1 MAVAGPRAKGLAHLN
16 PGLAAARC
24 DKPSPAVN
32 SCAPTAHAAVARL
45 PKLCAMNADPSRHP
59 APTPIW
65 PRARAPSLVFIAFVL
80 GAGALSSAA
89 QAQAVRKCQVDGRVV
104 FQSSPCAIELR
115 AAAPVA
121 STPPPAAPIESAGAP
136 KKKTLA
142 ELLRERDGNDRVR
155 TSVREPQDDG
165 AAVLRSRMG
174 AV

>member
-1 MAVAGPRAKGLAHLN
+1 
-16 PGLAAARC
+16 
-24 DKPSPAVN
+24 
-32 SCAPTAHAAVARL
+32 
-45 PKLCAMNADPSRHP
+45 MNADLSRHP
-59 APTPIW
+59 APTQTSR
-65 PRARAPSLVFIAFVL
+65 RARAPSLPFIAFVL
-80 GAGALSSAA
+80 GASALSSTA

-121 STPPPAAPIESAGAP
+121 STPPPAAPIDSAGVP

-142 ELLRERDGNDRVR
+142 ELLRERDGNDRLR
-155 TSVREPQDDG
+155 TSVREPRDDG